1 MDAKELRAR
10 LAEAAIMPIVTV
22 RSVDKALADI
32 GRLIEEGIGAL
43 EIVFRTP
50 EAATALAEA
59 CRRFP
64 KTLIGA
70 GTMLGAREVEAAV
83 AAGARFLVSPGLTQ
97 KLHDVVTRAGCPM
110 IPGVLTASE
119 VLAATE
125 WGYELMKYYPAQ
137 PSNGL
142 AVLADYANVF
152 PAVGFVPT
160 GKIDASLVPQ
170 YGALRNVVAVGG
182 SWMLGER
189 APDAVAGTIAA
200 FRKAKG

>member
-1 MDAKELRAR
+1 MDARELRAR

-64 KTLIGA
+64 KALIGA
-70 GTMLGAREVEAAV
+70 GTMLGSREVEAAV
-83 AAGARFLVSPGLTQ
+83 AAGARFLVSPGLTE
-97 KLHDVVTRAGCPM
+97 KLHHVVTRAGCPM

-189 APDAVAGTIAA
+189 PADAIAGQIAA